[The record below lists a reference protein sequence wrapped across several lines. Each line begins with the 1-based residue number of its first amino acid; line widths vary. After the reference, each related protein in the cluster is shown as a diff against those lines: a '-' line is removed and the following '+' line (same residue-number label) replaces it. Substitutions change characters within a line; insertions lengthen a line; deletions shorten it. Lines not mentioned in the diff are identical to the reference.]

1 MPAFAGMTLIRASLV
16 MNLIQDILKP
26 YIGIC
31 KHLPV
36 YSTICRYIFGFHFL
50 PGKLLDDPAV
60 QAQSADCVPGEF
72 PQPLSRP
79 PDTARAL
86 DCRAQFALFPVDP
99 NADQV
104 VVVAARFA
112 RATCPRDVLND
123 QFRGLDASSGRAVVS
138 IADADQP
145 LAITREADSRAQGA
159 GPTNSCLI
167 IRPDSGTPI

>member
-1 MPAFAGMTLIRASLV
+1 
-16 MNLIQDILKP
+16 MNMVPDILKP

-36 YSTICRYIFGFHFL
+36 YTTICRYIFGFHF

-60 QAQSADCVPGEF
+60 QAQSADGVPGEF

-79 PDTARAL
+79 PDAARAL
-86 DCRAQFALFPVDP
+86 DCRAQFALFPGDP
-99 NADQV
+99 NADEV

-112 RATCPRDVLND
+112 RATRPRDVLDN
-123 QFRGLDASSGRAVVS
+123 QLCGLDAPTGLPVVS

-145 LAITREADSRAQGA
+145 LAIASSFFVPDIPGRSVSLISI
-159 GPTNSCLI
+159 GPL
-167 IRPDSGTPI
+167 GL